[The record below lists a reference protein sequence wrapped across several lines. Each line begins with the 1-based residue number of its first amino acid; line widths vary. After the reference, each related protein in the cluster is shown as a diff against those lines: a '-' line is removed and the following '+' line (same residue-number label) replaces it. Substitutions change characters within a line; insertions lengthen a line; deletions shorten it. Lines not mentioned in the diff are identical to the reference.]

1 MATIGLLHP
10 GAMRATVG
18 AALDARVLD
27 DHDATAAAA
36 LKMAYVAWTKG
47 SAALLLAAERTA
59 AAFGVAG
66 ALPEVWRISQPQLGE
81 RLTSAQESAAA
92 KGWRWVGE
100 MREIA
105 ATFESAGQPG
115 GFHGAAAELFQ
126 GYPRPL
132 EEARPCASS

>member
-36 LKMAYVAWTKG
+36 LKMAYAAWTKG

-59 AAFGVAG
+59 A
-66 ALPEVWRISQPQLGE
+66 
-81 RLTSAQESAAA
+81 
-92 KGWRWVGE
+92 
-100 MREIA
+100 
-105 ATFESAGQPG
+105 
-115 GFHGAAAELFQ
+115 
-126 GYPRPL
+126 